1 MRWIETT
8 SSTVYNDTVYCTWC
22 WLLWFRKTKKR
33 TGGAGAPKM

>member
-22 WLLWFRKTKKR
+22 
-33 TGGAGAPKM
+33 